1 MASDA
6 STNAGPS
13 GSSTGH
19 CVPSSPDAEP
29 AQALTRDVPPPGT
42 QMFSPEHYF
51 RSMLEQDSWKPHPLS
66 PEEIQDIRQQCSK
79 LFTDSLRRHA
89 YVGILKAQPVTTAEQ
104 RERLALVVH
113 KYEVDAIKTYISYH
127 LIFWRIFRFHDLPM
141 EILSNIIRFVVWSAP
156 SPQIGIR
163 WRLHLTWVSRYLR
176 HAAISDPTLWNAI
189 WFRDNPPFE
198 RSLAFVER
206 SRTCPLDLRI
216 NNSPT
221 RRLTDQEV
229 CALLKALTPHLHHV
243 RMLIILFEDW
253 EPVLSVLKWLSDYGR
268 EGLRPLTMERF
279 EIHRTGNPYLWPGLA
294 WRGTKF
300 DPVDHSVSLYSLF
313 GGRHVSE
320 LKYFTMSGVYIDW
333 VNTPSL
339 ENLTALDLRRIP
351 LELCPSLPRFR
362 EILASSPMLTKLSL
376 DGAGPASN
384 PTVNT
389 YPAINLPHLHTLVLA
404 NFVASF
410 TKNILSHFTAS
421 NVRDLTI
428 MNFKGFGYGP
438 FYEIMIGR
446 FQKVKLLTLHTTTCP
461 IDILP
466 VMIKWLGSMPLL
478 AYARLSALERDIL
491 QAFLFDPD
499 TIKVHPDLPP
509 SLRASFRIVED
520 LTSTDLAVP
529 PREALE
535 SVRPKPHIVSPRL
548 NVLEVQMIPP
558 DVFGEFVL
566 ARKLCG
572 VPIRKTYM
580 SQTMAINFAPP
591 AFADMKEN
599 IDTLIPVVG
608 FGAKTQEEE
617 ELLNEP

>member
-1 MASDA
+1 
-6 STNAGPS
+6 
-13 GSSTGH
+13 
-19 CVPSSPDAEP
+19 
-29 AQALTRDVPPPGT
+29 
-42 QMFSPEHYF
+42 
-51 RSMLEQDSWKPHPLS
+51 MLEQDSWKPHPLS
-66 PEEIQDIRQQCSK
+66 PEEIQDIRRQW
-79 LFTDSLRRHA
+79 
-89 YVGILKAQPVTTAEQ
+89 ILKAQPVTTAEQ

-163 WRLHLTWVSRYLR
+163 WRLHVADRAATVSIPAELGYLR

-198 RSLAFVER
+198 RSLAFVKR

-216 NNSPT
+216 NDTPT
-221 RRLTDQEV
+221 RRFTDQEV

-384 PTVNT
+384 TTVNT

-428 MNFKGFGYGP
+428 MNFKGLGYGP

-509 SLRASFRIVED
+509 SLRAS
-520 LTSTDLAVP
+520 
-529 PREALE
+529 
-535 SVRPKPHIVSPRL
+535 PKPHIVSPRL